1 MRSALRMVGVLVLV
15 CLGGAVVGALAGCTG
30 LQPINERSDWGPGLR
45 FSETAS
51 SYDWS
56 AHGKQTSGDGRPLNP
71 SVDPL
76 IREAIEKQLAEKGY
90 QKAAAG
96 TPDFW
101 IDYRMMRDRRGDPDF
116 SGAGIGMM
124 ETGSLAVYVFDP
136 ASEKL
141 IWRGYMEAKLDESA
155 TPDVIKKRLDDA
167 VRRIMKPIPPCKNK
181 K

>member
-1 MRSALRMVGVLVLV
+1 MRLFTVSVFV
-15 CLGGAVVGALAGCTG
+15 CLGAALAGASAGCTG

-45 FSETAS
+45 FSETTS

-56 AHGKQTSGDGRPLNP
+56 PHGKLTSGEGRPLNP
-71 SVDPL
+71 NVDPL
-76 IREAIEKQLAEKGY
+76 IRDAVEKHLAEKGY

-101 IDYRMMRDRRGDPDF
+101 IDYRVTRDRRGDPDF

-124 ETGSLAVYVFDP
+124 ETGSLALYAFEP
-136 ASEKL
+136 ATQKL

-155 TPDVIKKRLDDA
+155 SPDVMKKRLDDA
-167 VRRIMKPIPPCKNK
+167 VRRIMKPIPSRK